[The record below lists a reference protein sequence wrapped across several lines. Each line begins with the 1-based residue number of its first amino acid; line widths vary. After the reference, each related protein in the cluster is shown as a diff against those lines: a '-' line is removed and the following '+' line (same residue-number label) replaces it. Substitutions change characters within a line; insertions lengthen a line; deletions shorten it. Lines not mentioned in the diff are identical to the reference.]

1 MLHFSGTMT
10 SVAAAATIEGACAR
24 GVADEM
30 AMAPNDAAAPVPLLP
45 FLHSFRLMLP
55 VGDSGDRV
63 SAPQWPQP
71 QEEVL
76 FLSRY
81 RSTGTDHD
89 AAEEETREAGSGL

>member
-1 MLHFSGTMT
+1 MK
-10 SVAAAATIEGACAR
+10 AR
-24 GVADEM
+24 ARAVADEM